1 MTGVDMASDNGGDLG
16 AHAQTYSG
24 FIGLLKWG
32 TAATAVVA
40 ICVILLI
47 SS

>member
-1 MTGVDMASDNGGDLG
+1 MASENHGDLG

-24 FIGLLKWG
+24 FINMLKWG
-32 TAATAVVA
+32 TAATAIVA